1 LDESQN
7 FFRRDGLAFR
17 KEPAQHVVHDVESF
31 VLGGMQDF
39 QVLLDRGLLTGPRQQ
54 LVVGH
59 PKPGCGI
66 QMIDVLVVGESAR
79 FADQRIDHMA
89 KVDPLLALSEQS
101 RQAFQALVP
110 VPEFKMVLVNQ
121 HVHFQADVF
130 AADRIAVS
138 LDTQHTIRFDRDTH
152 RRGSAQ
158 PLVRQWFQGFTFFS
172 EDAGPRVVAPR
183 NKLPEESQVFIL
195 VGEVAIASQTQR
207 LIKPGF
213 QMSMSRFHVAV
224 LMRLADI
231 DAVAHHAIMSE
242 QRSVLGREFL
252 VTGKIVDR
260 RGKAVA
266 TDSTG
271 NAAGTMQ
278 GVLKTHR
285 QRFERLRMTEVDVF
299 PIGIGEDGME

>member
-1 LDESQN
+1 
-7 FFRRDGLAFR
+7 
-17 KEPAQHVVHDVESF
+17 
-31 VLGGMQDF
+31 
-39 QVLLDRGLLTGPRQQ
+39 
-54 LVVGH
+54 
-59 PKPGCGI
+59 
-66 QMIDVLVVGESAR
+66 
-79 FADQRIDHMA
+79 MA
-89 KVDPLLALSEQS
+89 KVDPLLALPEQP

-172 EDAGPRVVAPR
+172 EDAGPRVVTPR

-213 QMSMSRFHVAV
+213 QMSMSRFHIAV

-231 DAVAHHAIMSE
+231 DAVAPDAVMSE
-242 QRSVLGREFL
+242 QRLVLGREFL

-271 NAAGTMQ
+271 HAAGTMQ
-278 GVLKTHR
+278 GVLKTRR